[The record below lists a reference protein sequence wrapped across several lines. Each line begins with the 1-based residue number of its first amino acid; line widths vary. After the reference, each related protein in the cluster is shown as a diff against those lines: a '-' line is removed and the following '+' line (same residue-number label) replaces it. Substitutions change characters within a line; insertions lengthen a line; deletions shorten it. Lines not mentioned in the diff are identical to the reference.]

1 MTDLTTAAT
10 AAEKTKVVMTPEA
23 VSAVESLIE
32 KKDLNLQEYFL
43 RLYVQDGGCS
53 GYQYGM
59 ALDDTRREGD
69 QLYEDNGV
77 KLVVDQNSLQYL
89 KGSIIDY
96 QEDIMHSGFKIENP
110 NAMHSCS
117 CGDSFRTESRRPG
130 RGKNTQGCSS
140 GQ

>member
-1 MTDLTTAAT
+1 MTDLTMADAP
-10 AAEKTKVVMTPEA
+10 AEKTQVEMTPEA
-23 VSAVESLIE
+23 VRAVESLIE
-32 KKDLNLQEYFL
+32 KKELNLQEYFL

-59 ALDDTRREGD
+59 ALDDTRRKGD
-69 QLYEDNGV
+69 RLYEENGV

-117 CGDSFRTESRRPG
+117 CGDSFRTESRRP
-130 RGKNTQGCSS
+130 RGGKTAKRCSS